1 MTIENGLTVEYAWSI
16 YAMQDYELQFV
27 TKKVNCE
34 AILRILQKY
43 LEIVYKANMVLT

>member
-1 MTIENGLTVEYAWSI
+1 MTTGKGLPIEYAWSI
-16 YAMQDYELQFV
+16 YAMQDYELHFV

-34 AILRILQKY
+34 AILRSLQKY